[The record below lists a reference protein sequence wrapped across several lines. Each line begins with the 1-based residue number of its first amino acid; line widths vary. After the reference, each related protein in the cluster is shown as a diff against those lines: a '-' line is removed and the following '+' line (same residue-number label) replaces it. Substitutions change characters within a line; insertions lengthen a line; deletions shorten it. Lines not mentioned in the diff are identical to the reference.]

1 VGISVNRC
9 SFAVKKMSD
18 YYQKKYKTY
27 YEKTFSIDPSSFLA
41 PLAKRLPPDAFV
53 LDVGCGSGR
62 DLLWMKKRG
71 FDVIGFERSPGLAEL
86 ARDNV
91 GCEVIEADFETYD
104 FSSIL
109 VDAVMLVGVLVH
121 VPHERFSD
129 VFQNIASAIPENG
142 SVLITLKQ
150 GSGDLTDPD
159 GRIFYLWEDP
169 KARELF
175 DTLGFK
181 VCDFSTSV
189 SKTGSGDLWMSYV
202 LDKSG

>member
-1 VGISVNRC
+1 
-9 SFAVKKMSD
+9 MPD
-18 YYQKKYKTY
+18 YYQKNYKAY
-27 YEKTFSIDPSSFLA
+27 HEKTFSIDPTSFLD
-41 PLAKRLPPDAFV
+41 PLAQRLPAEAFI

-91 GCEVIEADFETYD
+91 GCEVMEGNFETYD

-109 VDAVMLVGVLVH
+109 VDAVMLVGAPVH
-121 VPHERFSD
+121 VPHERFSK
-129 VFQNIASAIPENG
+129 VFENITSAIPDNG

-150 GSGDLTDPD
+150 GSGDRTDPE

-175 DTLGFK
+175 DTLKFK

-189 SKTGSGDLWMSYV
+189 SKTGSGEIWMSYV